1 MSLID
6 KFKTMFVE
14 ELDDEDV
21 IQKKVIQVKIPNP
34 EEVKPVEKKPSFIDE
49 EEEEELPVEPV
60 KIEEVK
66 EKPKQPMKNFF
77 EDDDLTDF
85 DTFTPEKPK
94 VIKQEYTYKKT
105 ETTVS
110 PVITGYGIKRDEPRK
125 KAFTPTPIISP
136 VYGVLDKNYRKDEIR
151 ARKGSSIRNHEEDRV
166 NVDNIR
172 KKAYGTLEDELE
184 NELSGSRSNISDTLV
199 EDFMDEDTSAKEP
212 IDIFEE
218 VKNDEEDDFLSEFKD
233 DSSKLVEDELN
244 KDYDKYES
252 EIKKNMTKEYSD
264 DDLFNLIDSMY
275 RKKDGE

>member
-34 EEVKPVEKKPSFIDE
+34 EEPKVEEKKPVFIDDE
-49 EEEEELPVEPV
+49 EDEPVKEEPV

-66 EKPKQPMKNFF
+66 EKPKPVMKNFF
-77 EDDDLTDF
+77 EEDDLQELN
-85 DTFTPEKPK
+85 TFTPEKPK

-110 PVITGYGIKRDEPRK
+110 PVITGYGIKRDEPRRK
-125 KAFTPTPIISP
+125 SFTPTPIISP

-151 ARKGSSIRNHEEDRV
+151 SRKGNSISKGSIDDRV
-166 NVDNIR
+166 NVDDIR

-184 NELSGSRSNISDTLV
+184 SELTSKRIPDSLV
-199 EDFMDEDTSAKEP
+199 EDFMEDGKLDEEP
-212 IDIFEE
+212 IDIFDE
-218 VKNDEEDDFLSEFKD
+218 VDNKEEDDLFDSLKD
-233 DSSKLVEDELN
+233 TSSKLVEDELN

-252 EIKKNMTKEYSD
+252 EIKKSATKEYSD

>member
-6 KFKTMFVE
+6 KFTTMFVQ
-14 ELDDEDV
+14 ELAAEHV

-34 EEVKPVEKKPSFIDE
+34 EEPKVEEKKPVFIDDE
-49 EEEEELPVEPV
+49 EDEPVKEEPV

-66 EKPKQPMKNFF
+66 EKPKPVMKNFF
-77 EDDDLTDF
+77 EEDDLQELN
-85 DTFTPEKPK
+85 TFTPEKPK

-110 PVITGYGIKRDEPRK
+110 PVITGYGIKRDEPRRK
-125 KAFTPTPIISP
+125 SFTPTPIISP

-151 ARKGSSIRNHEEDRV
+151 SRKGSSISKGSIDDRV
-166 NVDNIR
+166 NVDDIR

-184 NELSGSRSNISDTLV
+184 SELTSKRIPDSLV
-199 EDFMDEDTSAKEP
+199 EDFMEDGKLDEEP
-212 IDIFEE
+212 IDIFDE
-218 VKNDEEDDFLSEFKD
+218 VDNKEEDDLFDSLKD
-233 DSSKLVEDELN
+233 TSSKLVEDELN

-252 EIKKNMTKEYSD
+252 EIKKSATKEYSD

>member
-34 EEVKPVEKKPSFIDE
+34 EEPKVEEKKPVFIDDE
-49 EEEEELPVEPV
+49 EDEPVKEEPV

-66 EKPKQPMKNFF
+66 EKPKPVMKNFF
-77 EDDDLTDF
+77 EEDDLQELN
-85 DTFTPEKPK
+85 TFTPEKPK

-110 PVITGYGIKRDEPRK
+110 PVITGYGIKRDEPRRK
-125 KAFTPTPIISP
+125 SFTPTPIISP

-151 ARKGSSIRNHEEDRV
+151 SRKGSSISKGSIDDRV
-166 NVDNIR
+166 NVDDIR

-184 NELSGSRSNISDTLV
+184 SELTSKRIPDSLV
-199 EDFMDEDTSAKEP
+199 EDFMEDGKLDEEP
-212 IDIFEE
+212 IDIFDE
-218 VKNDEEDDFLSEFKD
+218 VDNKEEDDLFDSLKD
-233 DSSKLVEDELN
+233 TSSKLVEDELN

-252 EIKKNMTKEYSD
+252 EIKKSATKEYSD